1 MKNYCS
7 NCDKIYHDEE
17 FNYCPICSAELK
29 EMDEDIYKIK
39 ELIERYGS
47 EKNIFKIDEEKKILK
62 FKWNDKWMS
71 ESIEGILADTNA
83 IYDPP
88 QPNFIEVVT
97 FIKDRWD
104 EQLKNDLPDYNKK
117 LTFNQVKHCEG
128 FMRLSYETGP
138 KGWPRFAASVN
149 IKELLHDLKG
159 RRINDFGEIRKDELY
174 LILISK
180 ADW

>member
-17 FNYCPICSAELK
+17 FNYCPICSAEL
-29 EMDEDIYKIK
+29 EELDENISKIK
-39 ELIERYGS
+39 ILIEKFSS
-47 EKNIFKIDEEKKILK
+47 EKHIFNIDEEKRLVK
-62 FKWNDKWMS
+62 FKWNGRWIS
-71 ESIEGILADTNA
+71 ESIDGIIADERVYYT
-83 IYDPP
+83 PP
-88 QPNFIEVVT
+88 KPNFIEVVT

-138 KGWPRFAASVN
+138 KGRPRFVVSVN
-149 IKELLHDLKG
+149 NKELLQDLKG
-159 RRINDFGEIRKDELY
+159 RRINDFKEIKKDELY